1 MSSRYFKFVVGIYF
15 LAVIAGC
22 GNSTPEDA
30 SPDLGSA
37 TPTSHSPWS
46 PNTSYLVNDTV
57 IYDGQIYINVQAT
70 VGSEPPSSD
79 SSHWALVTSSSQASP
94 SVPDEN
100 ETVQE
105 FSKLTGND
113 GEIGPPGPPG
123 APGINWQGPW
133 ASNTNYIVSDA
144 VSFDGRSYIAIQ
156 ATTGLQVPTDTNY
169 WEVLAE
175 KGSDGIVGAQGPI
188 GPVGNDGAQGPAG
201 PAGTDGA
208 QGPAGPA
215 GNDGAQGPAG
225 PAGNDGAQGPVG
237 PAGNDGAQGPVGPT
251 GNDGAQGPVGPAGND
266 GAQGPAGPAGN
277 DGAQGSV
284 GPAGNDGAQGPA
296 GPAGNDGA
304 QGPAGPA
311 GSDGAQGPAGT
322 EGAQGPA
329 GLTGATGPQGL
340 QGEKGMSWQGT
351 WTSSV
356 IYLVDDVVAYNG
368 SSYINI
374 QETSGT
380 ENPDNTSYW
389 EIVAQKGIDGSSGG
403 GGSGDGSSSSGET
416 AYEVAGFSSTQVAGN
431 VGFLGMNTA
440 CQSAYG
446 SSARMATTEEVYKT
460 TGSST
465 ASGIG
470 WVRGIAHPGAANIDN
485 TTGFT
490 NGSGASTGLS
500 CQGWSSTSST
510 GLAISGYNLALQTS
524 SCANTGFVTCSI
536 PAGAEQNFKFAGFST
551 ATVTGSSGYYGMN
564 NACKAS
570 FGPDARMANSQ
581 EVIESSDVPAQTGT
595 AWLQGLLHPKDAF
608 IDNSSGY
615 AIASDS
621 TLTCKGWS
629 SSSGADH
636 GLSVDGSNFAMSS
649 QFCYISSP
657 VACSVPE

>member
-1 MSSRYFKFVVGIYF
+1 MSSRYFKFVVGITF
-15 LAVIAGC
+15 LATIAGC
-22 GNSTPEDA
+22 GNSAPDNS

-37 TPTSHSPWS
+37 APTSHSPWS
-46 PNTSYLVNDTV
+46 PDTNYLVNDTV
-57 IYDGQIYINVQAT
+57 VFEGQLYINIQAT
-70 VGSEPPSSD
+70 VVGSEPPSSD
-79 SSHWALVTSSSQASP
+79 SSHWTLLSSSSQSSP
-94 SVPDEN
+94 SVPDDTDTALGVSDVKEI
-100 ETVQE
+100 E
-105 FSKLTGND
+105 
-113 GEIGPPGPPG
+113 GEIGPPGPAGPPG
-123 APGINWQGPW
+123 APGIHWQGPW
-133 ASNTNYIVSDA
+133 TSNTNYFASDA
-144 VSFDGRSYIAIQ
+144 VTFNGSSYIAIQ

-169 WEVLAE
+169 WELLAE
-175 KGSDGIVGAQGPI
+175 QGSDGPVGAQGTAGPAGADGAQGPI
-188 GPVGNDGAQGPAG
+188 GLTGATGPQGPAG
-201 PAGTDGA
+201 PAGADGT
-208 QGPAGPA
+208 QGPIGLTGATGP
-215 GNDGAQGPAG
+215 
-225 PAGNDGAQGPVG
+225 
-237 PAGNDGAQGPVGPT
+237 
-251 GNDGAQGPVGPAGND
+251 
-266 GAQGPAGPAGN
+266 
-277 DGAQGSV
+277 
-284 GPAGNDGAQGPA
+284 
-296 GPAGNDGA
+296 
-304 QGPAGPA
+304 
-311 GSDGAQGPAGT
+311 QGPAGT
-322 EGAQGPA
+322 AGADGEQGPI

-403 GGSGDGSSSSGET
+403 GGSGGGSSSSGET

-440 CQSAYG
+440 CQSTYG

-490 NGSGASTGLS
+490 NGPGASTGLS

-657 VACSVPE
+657 VACSIPE

>member
-15 LAVIAGC
+15 LAIIAGC
-22 GNSTPEDA
+22 GNSTAEDA

-57 IYDGQIYINVQAT
+57 VYDGQIYINVQAT

-215 GNDGAQGPAG
+215 GADGAQGPAG

-237 PAGNDGAQGPVGPT
+237 SA

-277 DGAQGSV
+277 DGAQG
-284 GPAGNDGAQGPA
+284 PA
-296 GPAGNDGA
+296 GPAGA
-304 QGPAGPA
+304 A
-311 GSDGAQGPAGT
+311 
-322 EGAQGPA
+322 GAQGPA

-403 GGSGDGSSSSGET
+403 GGSGSGGGSSSSGET

>member
-144 VSFDGRSYIAIQ
+144 VSFNGSSYIAIQ
-156 ATTGLQVPTDTNY
+156 TTTGLQVPTDTNY

-215 GNDGAQGPAG
+215 GADGAQGPAG

-237 PAGNDGAQGPVGPT
+237 PAGNDGAQGPVGP
-251 GNDGAQGPVGPAGND
+251 
-266 GAQGPAGPAGN
+266 
-277 DGAQGSV
+277 
-284 GPAGNDGAQGPA
+284 AGNDGAQGPA

-311 GSDGAQGPAGT
+311 GAA
-322 EGAQGPA
+322 GAQGPA

-403 GGSGDGSSSSGET
+403 GGSGGGSSGSGET

>member
-1 MSSRYFKFVVGIYF
+1 
-15 LAVIAGC
+15 
-22 GNSTPEDA
+22 
-30 SPDLGSA
+30 
-37 TPTSHSPWS
+37 
-46 PNTSYLVNDTV
+46 
-57 IYDGQIYINVQAT
+57 
-70 VGSEPPSSD
+70 
-79 SSHWALVTSSSQASP
+79 
-94 SVPDEN
+94 
-100 ETVQE
+100 
-105 FSKLTGND
+105 
-113 GEIGPPGPPG
+113 
-123 APGINWQGPW
+123 
-133 ASNTNYIVSDA
+133 
-144 VSFDGRSYIAIQ
+144 
-156 ATTGLQVPTDTNY
+156 
-169 WEVLAE
+169 
-175 KGSDGIVGAQGPI
+175 
-188 GPVGNDGAQGPAG
+188 
-201 PAGTDGA
+201 
-208 QGPAGPA
+208 
-215 GNDGAQGPAG
+215 
-225 PAGNDGAQGPVG
+225 
-237 PAGNDGAQGPVGPT
+237 
-251 GNDGAQGPVGPAGND
+251 
-266 GAQGPAGPAGN
+266 
-277 DGAQGSV
+277 
-284 GPAGNDGAQGPA
+284 
-296 GPAGNDGA
+296 
-304 QGPAGPA
+304 
-311 GSDGAQGPAGT
+311 
-322 EGAQGPA
+322 
-329 GLTGATGPQGL
+329 
-340 QGEKGMSWQGT
+340 MSWQGT

-403 GGSGDGSSSSGET
+403 GGSGGGSSGSGSGET

-657 VACSVPE
+657 VACSIPE